1 MRPRSWLL
9 ATHIAHSTFFVFRIF
24 IFIFN
29 ILIIHFSLRRQL
41 AMVIFTR
48 AFGCCGGETTFDS
61 CSYSVRL
68 CVRKSTHS
76 FWWCVYLPHFTP
88 FFLRRHLFH
97 FIFSFISGTNYFSV
111 FYDFFV
117 RLWIVIIHTH
127 THIFHLRFV
136 FFYRVDSSV
145 FSLLISY
152 CVILLLTMHWW
163 IFCTDDD
170 DCLSPHLKC
179 THLLVIITIIK
190 E

>member
-9 ATHIAHSTFFVFRIF
+9 ATHIAHSTFFVFR

-136 FFYRVDSSV
+136 FFLSRRQQRFFPSHFLLRYIAAHNALMNILHRRRRL
-145 FSLLISY
+145 SLAPS
-152 CVILLLTMHWW
+152 
-163 IFCTDDD
+163 
-170 DCLSPHLKC
+170 
-179 THLLVIITIIK
+179 
-190 E
+190 